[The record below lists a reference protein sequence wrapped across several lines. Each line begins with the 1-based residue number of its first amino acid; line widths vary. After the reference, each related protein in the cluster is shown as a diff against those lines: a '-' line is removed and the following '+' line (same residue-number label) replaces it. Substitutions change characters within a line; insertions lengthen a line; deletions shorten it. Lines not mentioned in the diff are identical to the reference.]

1 MRLINESS
9 SDDVPNKTS
18 NRPDSE
24 KRKARK
30 EPFKFWDKFNQN
42 IRIYSKEDISNY
54 NWTEHILLQVIIFS
68 WFSSYAYFIDVLL
81 SYVHWAADNCD
92 EEH

>member
-54 NWTEHILLQVIIFS
+54 N
-68 WFSSYAYFIDVLL
+68 
-81 SYVHWAADNCD
+81 
-92 EEH
+92 